1 MSIFDSSFATRHVF
15 PMLALDIQG
24 LTKTYKDGTQA
35 LTNINLQVEEGDF
48 FALLGANGAGKT
60 TTIGVLT
67 DLVSKTSGSVKVF
80 GVDIEQDFNLVKSMI
95 GVVPQEFNFDIFST
109 VENIVIFAG
118 GYYGIPYNEA
128 KKRAEIILKK
138 LELWE
143 KRNSAA
149 RELSGGMKRRLMIA
163 RALVHQPRLLILDE
177 PTAGVD
183 VQLRRGMLEYL
194 QELHAEG
201 TTIVLTTHYL
211 EEAEQLC
218 KNVAI
223 INKGQVVLSGG
234 IKDIL
239 SKVDEETFILEISA
253 FAGTLKAAGIKQIDE
268 TTLEVTL
275 KKTESINQLIKK
287 LDTEK
292 VQVKAIKP
300 KGNRLEELFV
310 KTIQ

>member
-1 MSIFDSSFATRHVF
+1 
-15 PMLALDIQG
+15 MLALDIQG

-223 INKGQVVLSGG
+223 INKGQVVLTGG

-239 SKVDEETFILEISA
+239 SKVDEETFILEISE
-253 FAGTLKAAGIKQIDE
+253 FTSKLKVVGITQIDE
-268 TTLEVTL
+268 STLEVTL

-287 LDTEK
+287 LDAEQ